1 MSTGTLGR
9 HSATPTQKR
18 WGTSMKIFAI
28 AIETKCDFLYTI
40 KASDRVE
47 ARQEA
52 IYQHEQRLMDESSEH
67 MITDVYVERIE

>member
-1 MSTGTLGR
+1 
-9 HSATPTQKR
+9 
-18 WGTSMKIFAI
+18 MKIFAI

-52 IYQHEQRLMDESSEH
+52 IYQHEQRLMEESSEH